1 MWGHEFSKNYAI
13 AELFVFMIVV
23 TIEIFETFN
32 YYYIF
37 NAFMRVALVNE
48 ANFVGFG
55 PRFDLGPKLIDAVLF
70 LTTTTA
76 NIRVRFFAR
85 SIIIN
90 KCPALI
96 QFIFRA
102 LWSKTMVIIET
113 ILVIRR
119 R

>member
-1 MWGHEFSKNYAI
+1 
-13 AELFVFMIVV
+13 MIVI
-23 TIEIFETFN
+23 TIEIFETFD

-37 NAFMRVALVNE
+37 DTLTRVAFVNE
-48 ANFVGFG
+48 ADFVCFWA
-55 PRFDLGPKLIDAVLF
+55 RFDLGTKLIDAKF
-70 LTTTTA
+70 FFITTAA
-76 NIRVRFFAR
+76 NIRVRLFAW

-102 LWSKTMVIIET
+102 LGSKALVINET